1 MGLWEVSEIRG
12 LRGGGFVGGG
22 GGGELTGI
30 NFNYTY
36 LFVCNILIIRHIGSI
51 LNTQP
56 HQQFAVIVFYRVL
69 MLLLLL
75 LIRNY
80 HH

>member
-12 LRGGGFVGGG
+12 LRGGGVGTGG

-51 LNTQP
+51 
-56 HQQFAVIVFYRVL
+56 
-69 MLLLLL
+69 
-75 LIRNY
+75 
-80 HH
+80 